1 MQKRLELMKYIIE
14 KHRRSYEKYVLE
26 AIIGLEEI
34 SISRLYGWEN
44 EMLQQKKEGQNL
56 SGLSKKFMK
65 NPTYGDGGWQRLSA
79 LHLMKIQKI
88 SQYKSEENI
97 WNLDLGID

>member
-1 MQKRLELMKYIIE
+1 M
-14 KHRRSYEKYVLE
+14 
-26 AIIGLEEI
+26 
-34 SISRLYGWEN
+34 
-44 EMLQQKKEGQNL
+44 EM
-56 SGLSKKFMK
+56 
-65 NPTYGDGGWQRLSA
+65 GGWQRLSA